1 MYLEILFF
9 AFAACGLSVWLTW
22 RFSRIG
28 SRFYILDHPKE
39 RSLHTRPTPRTGGIA
54 IVTACLVAGSTAVF
68 YFDYT
73 RPQIAWLAVAALV
86 VAGTSFLDD
95 RLQLPPAI
103 RIVSHFIAAG
113 VLMYGG
119 FVPDAVTLP
128 GMAWTLPATLAV
140 VVTPLYIVWMINLYN
155 FMDGMDG
162 FAGGMAVFG
171 FGTFAILGVFAG
183 HELFAALNFIVV
195 AAAAGFLLF
204 NFPPARIFMGD
215 TGSSTLGLLAAA
227 FSLWGAE
234 EGIFDFWV
242 GILVFS
248 PFIVDATVTLL
259 RRLWQ
264 REKVWKA
271 HKTHYYQRL
280 VQAGW
285 GHRKSVLI
293 EYVIMLG
300 SGITAL
306 WAAHATAAAQ
316 AAILAIWVLAYF
328 FFFLWVSRV
337 AGRRCSG
344 STAA

>member
-1 MYLEILFF
+1 MRVEILLF
-9 AFAACGLSVWLTW
+9 AFVACGISAWLTW
-22 RFSRIG
+22 RFSRSG

-54 IVTACLVAGSTAVF
+54 IVTSCFAAGLAAVL
-68 YFDYT
+68 YFDYA
-73 RPQIAWLAVAALV
+73 RPRMAWLAAASLL

-95 RLQLPPAI
+95 RLQLPPAT

-119 FVPDAVTLP
+119 LVLDTTTLP
-128 GMAWTLPATLAV
+128 GVTWTLPAALAM

-171 FGTFAILGVFAG
+171 FGTFAALGVFAG
-183 HELFAALNFIVV
+183 HELFAVFNLIVV

-234 EGIFDFWV
+234 QGIFDFWM

-264 REKVWKA
+264 REKVWQA

-293 EYVIMLG
+293 EYAIMLG
-300 SGITAL
+300 CGITAL
-306 WAAHATAAAQ
+306 LAVHASAEVQVAMLAMWALVYL
-316 AAILAIWVLAYF
+316 IF
-328 FFFLWVSRV
+328 FFWVARF
-337 AGRRCSG
+337 AARRHSS
-344 STAA
+344 STAT